1 MKTYGDLSFREIK
14 EADIELL
21 APIMKRAF
29 DEDTRIH
36 LGREEGG
43 PLGYDNGDFLRRY
56 ALCDDVTSYKILLD
70 GQIIGAVML
79 WINKET
85 QHNTLGNIFIDPCF
99 ENRGMGKKVWDFIE
113 SEFPE
118 TEVWDVETPIFSRR
132 NHNFYVNK
140 CGFHVV
146 QIKKPKDLEDGSFI
160 LEKRMPKL
168 RLRALLDQDL
178 PLLKTWLSRP
188 HVAKYYENPDDW
200 LAEISGRDGEYSFIK
215 HFIVES
221 DGRPVGFCQYYD
233 CFYGQGYED
242 WYEAPKPGELFSI
255 DYLLSEPEYLGKSY
269 GKKIVGLLT
278 ELIRGISGA
287 KGVIE
292 KPEADNRPSQG
303 VLEAN
308 RYQKQGDLYRMD
320 FQ

>member
-1 MKTYGDLSFREIK
+1 M
-14 EADIELL
+14 
-21 APIMKRAF
+21 
-29 DEDTRIH
+29 
-36 LGREEGG
+36 
-43 PLGYDNGDFLRRY
+43 RRY
-56 ALCDDVTSYKILLD
+56 ALRDDVTSYKILLD
-70 GQIIGAVML
+70 EQIIGAVML

-178 PLLKTWLSRP
+178 PLLKTWLLRP

-215 HFIVES
+215 HFIVELNE
-221 DGRPVGFCQYYD
+221 RPVGFVSIMTASM
-233 CFYGQGYED
+233 GKGMKIGM
-242 WYEAPKPGELFSI
+242 KPQSPVSFLVLTI
-255 DYLLSEPEYLGKSY
+255 CLANPNILGKVTARRWS
-269 GKKIVGLLT
+269 
-278 ELIRGISGA
+278 A
-287 KGVIE
+287 C
-292 KPEADNRPSQG
+292 
-303 VLEAN
+303 
-308 RYQKQGDLYRMD
+308 
-320 FQ
+320 